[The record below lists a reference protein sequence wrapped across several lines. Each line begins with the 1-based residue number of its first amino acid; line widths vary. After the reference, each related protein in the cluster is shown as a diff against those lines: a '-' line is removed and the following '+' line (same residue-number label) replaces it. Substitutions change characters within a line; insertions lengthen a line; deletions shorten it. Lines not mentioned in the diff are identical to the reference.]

1 MRLESE
7 GMVYFI
13 LNPNSGSKSTARK
26 MQMVEYLKKIPNST
40 LLITEYPGHG
50 YILANQLKTSHAE
63 KIIAIG
69 GDGTIN
75 EIASALMGGEI
86 PLGIIPL
93 GSGNGLARH
102 LRIPMN
108 FKKACEKALTGH
120 LIEIDVLTWN
130 NQPFFC
136 TAGIGF
142 DAKVAQD
149 FAHIQGRGLKNYV
162 KSTLT
167 NSIQYKPIT
176 ISTSEGN
183 ESIFSMTFANANQF
197 GNNAYISPDSDLQ
210 DALFEVV
217 KIKPIHFFEK
227 LELGIR
233 LFSKGIPKHP
243 KSSIHST
250 NSFICNAEIG
260 IPYHIDGESKILEIS
275 RIEIKIFAKYLK
287 IIK

>member
-1 MRLESE
+1 
-7 GMVYFI
+7 
-13 LNPNSGSKSTARK
+13 
-26 MQMVEYLKKIPNST
+26 MQMVEFLKNIPNSK

-50 YILANQLKTSHAE
+50 HVLANQLKTSEAT

-75 EIASALMGGEI
+75 EIASSLMGSTM

-102 LRIPMN
+102 LGIPMD
-108 FKKACEKALTGH
+108 FKKACQKALNGH
-120 LIEIDVLTWN
+120 EIEIDVLTWN
-130 NQPFFC
+130 KQPFFC

-149 FAHIQGRGLKNYV
+149 FAHIQGRGLKNYI
-162 KSTLT
+162 KSTLA
-167 NSIQYKPIT
+167 NSLSYQPIT
-176 ISTSEGN
+176 ITTSDGE
-183 ESIFSMTFANANQF
+183 ERIFSMTFANANQF
-197 GNNAYISPDSDLQ
+197 GNDAYISPNSSLQ

-217 KIKPIHFFEK
+217 KIKPLHFLEK

-243 KSSIHST
+243 KTHIQST
-250 NSFICNAEIG
+250 HSFICKAEIG
-260 IPYHIDGESKILEIS
+260 IPYHIDGESKILEIPS
-275 RIEIKIFAKYLK
+275 IEIQILPKFLK
-287 IIK
+287 VVN

>member
-1 MRLESE
+1 
-7 GMVYFI
+7 MVYFI

-26 MQMVEYLKKIPNST
+26 TQMVEFLKNIPNT
-40 LLITEYPGHG
+40 MLLITEFPGHG
-50 YILANQLKTSHAE
+50 HIIANQLKTSDAT
-63 KIIAIG
+63 KIVAIG

-75 EIASALMGGEI
+75 EIASGLMGSGI

-102 LRIPMN
+102 LGIPMD
-108 FKKACEKALTGH
+108 FMKAFQKALTGN
-120 LIEIDVLTWN
+120 IVKIDVLTWN
-130 NQPFFC
+130 KQPFFC

-149 FAHIQGRGLKNYV
+149 FAHIQGRGLKNYI
-162 KSTLT
+162 KSTLA
-167 NSIQYKPIT
+167 NSISYKPIQIT
-176 ISTSEGN
+176 TTDGE

-197 GNNAYISPDSDLQ
+197 GNNAYISPNSNLQ

-243 KSSIHST
+243 KIYIQST

-260 IPYHIDGESKILEIS
+260 IPYHIDGESKILEIPK
-275 RIEIKIFAKYLK
+275 IEIEIFPNFLK
-287 IIK
+287 VIN